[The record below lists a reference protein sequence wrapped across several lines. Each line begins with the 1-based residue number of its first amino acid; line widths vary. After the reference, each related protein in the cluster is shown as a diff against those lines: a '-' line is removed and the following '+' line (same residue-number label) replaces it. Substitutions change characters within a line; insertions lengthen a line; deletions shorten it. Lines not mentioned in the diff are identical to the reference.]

1 MSTQIGRISFLLV
14 KQRKTTVINPKGVVI
29 QAVTK
34 LYRRY
39 QTIEISSI
47 LHERLLSTLLE
58 RFSNM

>member
-1 MSTQIGRISFLLV
+1 MSAKLGRMSFFLV

-34 LYRRY
+34 LYRGY
-39 QTIEISSI
+39 QTIEIIGI

-58 RFSNM
+58 RFCNM